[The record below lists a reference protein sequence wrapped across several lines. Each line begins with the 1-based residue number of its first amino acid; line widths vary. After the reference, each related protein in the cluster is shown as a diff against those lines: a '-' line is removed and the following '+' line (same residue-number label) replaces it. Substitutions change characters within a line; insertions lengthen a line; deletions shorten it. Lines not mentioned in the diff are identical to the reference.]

1 MERSGRWTI
10 RRVRSAVIATV
21 LSTSVLLGG
30 YAASAKDNKKVEVY
44 PLPVVDEKQPG
55 SEQLPPPDKIVGGSA
70 ATAGE
75 FPWQARIARNGSLH
89 CGGSLIA
96 PQWVLTAA
104 HCVQGFSVS
113 SLSVVMGDHNWTSNE
128 GTEQSRTIAQAVVHP
143 SYSSSTYDNDIA
155 LLKLSSAV
163 TLNSR
168 VAVIPFA
175 TSADSALYNA
185 GVMSTVTGWGALT
198 EGGSSPSVLYKVQ
211 VPVVSTATCNAS
223 NAYNGQIT
231 GNMVCAGYAAGGKDS
246 CQGDSGGPFVAQ
258 SSGSWKLS
266 GVVSWGDGC
275 ARANKYGVYTKVSNY
290 TSWINSYVGTVSP
303 TSTPVPGTPVPT
315 STPVP
320 GTPVPTSTPV
330 PGGSL
335 QNGGFESSANW
346 VQSST
351 GGYAV
356 ISTTRPRSG
365 SYSAFLGGYNSGTD
379 NIYQSVTVPSNGVL
393 RYYWYMS
400 TQESGSTVYDRLYV
414 RLYNSSGSLITTLR
428 TWSNASTKNT
438 WTLDTISLSAY
449 AGQTVRVQFVGTTD
463 SSLTTSFFV
472 DDVTLQ

>member
-10 RRVRSAVIATV
+10 RRVRAAVITTV

-44 PLPVVDEKQPG
+44 PLPVVDEKQP
-55 SEQLPPPDKIVGGSA
+55 SSDQLPPPDKIVGGSA

-75 FPWQARIARNGSLH
+75 FPWQARVARNNSLH

-128 GTEQSRTIAQAVVHP
+128 GTEQSRTIAQAIVHP
-143 SYSSSTYDNDIA
+143 SYNASTYDNDIA

-175 TSADSALYNA
+175 TTVDNALYNA
-185 GVMSTVTGWGALT
+185 GVVSTVTGWGALSQN
-198 EGGSSPSVLYKVQ
+198 GSSPSVLYKVQ

-223 NAYNGQIT
+223 NAYNGDIT

-258 SSGSWKLS
+258 SSGTWKLT
-266 GVVSWGDGC
+266 GIVSWGEGC
-275 ARANKYGVYTKVSNY
+275 AQPNKYGVYTKVANY
-290 TSWINSYVGTVSP
+290 TSWINGYVGAVTP

-315 STPVP
+315 STPIP
-320 GTPVPTSTPV
+320 GTPV

-346 VQSST
+346 VQSPSGIIAT
-351 GGYAV
+351 N
-356 ISTTRPRSG
+356 RPRSG
-365 SYSAFLGGYNSGTD
+365 SYSAWLGGYNSGND
-379 NIYQSVTVPSNGVL
+379 SIYQTVTVPANGVL
-393 RYYWYMS
+393 SYYWYMS
-400 TQESGSTVYDRLYV
+400 TQESGSTAYDRLYV

-428 TWSNASTKNT
+428 TWSNASTKNA
-438 WTLDTISLSAY
+438 WSFDSVSLAAY

-463 SSLTTSFFV
+463 SSLITSFFV
-472 DDVTLQ
+472 DDVNLQ

>member
-1 MERSGRWTI
+1 
-10 RRVRSAVIATV
+10 
-21 LSTSVLLGG
+21 
-30 YAASAKDNKKVEVY
+30 
-44 PLPVVDEKQPG
+44 
-55 SEQLPPPDKIVGGSA
+55 
-70 ATAGE
+70 
-75 FPWQARIARNGSLH
+75 
-89 CGGSLIA
+89 
-96 PQWVLTAA
+96 
-104 HCVQGFSVS
+104 
-113 SLSVVMGDHNWTSNE
+113 
-128 GTEQSRTIAQAVVHP
+128 
-143 SYSSSTYDNDIA
+143 
-155 LLKLSSAV
+155 
-163 TLNSR
+163 
-168 VAVIPFA
+168 
-175 TSADSALYNA
+175 
-185 GVMSTVTGWGALT
+185 
-198 EGGSSPSVLYKVQ
+198 
-211 VPVVSTATCNAS
+211 
-223 NAYNGQIT
+223 
-231 GNMVCAGYAAGGKDS
+231 
-246 CQGDSGGPFVAQ
+246 
-258 SSGSWKLS
+258 
-266 GVVSWGDGC
+266 VSWGDGC

-290 TSWINSYVGTVSP
+290 TSWINSYVGTVTP

-335 QNGGFESSANW
+335 QNGGFESSASW
-346 VQSST
+346 VQSPSNI
-351 GGYAV
+351 